1 MNKRDSVSGLVWL
14 CVGLFVTIGS
24 VSSLEVGSLSSP
36 APGLFPF
43 VAGAVLSLLS
53 LAILIKAA
61 FVKEKR
67 SLGELWGGSNWLG
80 VFYAVGS
87 LLIYSILLEWVGFV
101 IMTASLLLFLFRA
114 IEPQKWKMAIG
125 LAISSSVGFYLLF
138 DRVLQVLLPKG
149 IFGF

>member
-1 MNKRDSVSGLVWL
+1 MNKRDLVSGLAWL
-14 CVGLFVTIGS
+14 FVGLFIIIGS
-24 VSSLEVGSLSSP
+24 LSSLEIGTLTSP

-43 VAGAVLSLLS
+43 IAGVVLSLLS
-53 LAILIKAA
+53 LAILIKAV
-61 FVKEKR
+61 FVKEER
-67 SLGELWGGSNWLG
+67 SLGELWGRSNWLG
-80 VFYAVGS
+80 VFYAIGS

-101 IMTASLLLFLFRA
+101 IMTTLLLIFLSRA

>member
-1 MNKRDSVSGLVWL
+1 MNKRDSVSGLACL
-14 CVGLFVTIGS
+14 CVGLFITIGS
-24 VSSLEVGSLSSP
+24 VSSLEVGTLSSP

-67 SLGELWGGSNWLG
+67 SLGELWAGSNWLG
-80 VFYAVGS
+80 VFYAIGS

-101 IMTASLLLFLFRA
+101 IMTALLLIFLFRA
-114 IEPQKWKMAIG
+114 IEPQRWKMAIG